1 MKQVVKREVAAPEP
15 VLAAAPE
22 EAPITLKSSRR
33 FWLIT
38 ISVVVILAALIQ
50 AYGYFTGWGDPE
62 RLVQRY
68 LNNGQRLTLAKR
80 YDAAI
85 KQYEKILKLKTSGEN
100 MRQALIA
107 IADLYRERQEYSQA
121 IEIYNQL
128 RAQDPNSVLAA
139 WAGLQVGDSQLL
151 ANQPDASYQTY
162 LDISR
167 KFPKS
172 DWAAEAQLGTG
183 KVLEEKEK
191 YPEAIG
197 LIKCWSRNIR
207 AGSWL
212 PRPWS
217 ASGNAVNSPAT
228 SSPPARLIRRFWT
241 NFLPPPGTMP
251 RPAWTIWMRPRK
263 ARECGCGATASKPAN
278 PWLARV

>member
-1 MKQVVKREVAAPEP
+1 M
-15 VLAAAPE
+15 
-22 EAPITLKSSRR
+22 
-33 FWLIT
+33 
-38 ISVVVILAALIQ
+38 
-50 AYGYFTGWGDPE
+50 
-62 RLVQRY
+62 QRY

-162 LDISR
+162 LDISQ

-183 KVLEEKEK
+183 KVLEKKEK
-191 YPEAIG
+191 YPEAIAAYQVLVKEYPG
-197 LIKCWSRNIR
+197 GFLAAEALVRIGQCCEFSGDFK
-207 AGSWL
+207 
-212 PRPWS
+212 S
-217 ASGNAVNSPAT
+217 ARKAYQTVLDKFPSTTWDDAK
-228 SSPPARLIRRFWT
+228 ARLDHLDAAKEGEGVRVW
-241 NFLPPPGTMP
+241 GD
-251 RPAWTIWMRPRK
+251 
-263 ARECGCGATASKPAN
+263 SK
-278 PWLARV
+278 